1 MSGVGMARRENA
13 NGTKKT
19 CSDGLD
25 DDRRPHYDFDFK
37 NMKPNRFAGM
47 DLKFKGKVP
56 TLLDPDVAEV
66 FATPEAV
73 NTVLRSAIKAM
84 RTATT
89 RAAAK
94 TSDKAPSRIAAKSR
108 AA

>member
-1 MSGVGMARRENA
+1 MPTKKNA
-13 NGTKKT
+13 NAMKKT
-19 CSDGLD
+19 SPDDLD
-25 DDRRPHYDFDFK
+25 DDLRPHYDFDFK
-37 NMKPNRFAGM
+37 SMKPNRFASM
-47 DLKFKGKVP
+47 DLKFKGRVP

-89 RAAAK
+89 TAATKPRAKASSRVVAK
-94 TSDKAPSRIAAKSR
+94 RR
-108 AA
+108 AS